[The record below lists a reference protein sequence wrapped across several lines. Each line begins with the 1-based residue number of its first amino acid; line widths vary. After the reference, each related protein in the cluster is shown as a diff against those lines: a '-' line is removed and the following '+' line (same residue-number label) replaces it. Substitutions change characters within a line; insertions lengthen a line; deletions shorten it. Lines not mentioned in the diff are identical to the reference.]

1 MIAKAVNDDV
11 GVNPSEEL
19 ARKFAPAVDP
29 QNVPGKASEVPKIT
43 MIDRP
48 EEPDHNVQWLF
59 PNADRLHPVS
69 DETVSAT
76 PGVHLKPA
84 PSLVPFGFEASQPTT
99 RLSRGA
105 VRLGDFL

>member
-29 QNVPGKASEVPKIT
+29 QNVPGKAPEVPKIT

-48 EEPDHNVQWLF
+48 E
-59 PNADRLHPVS
+59 DRSMPRHQKL
-69 DETVSAT
+69 
-76 PGVHLKPA
+76 
-84 PSLVPFGFEASQPTT
+84 QRT
-99 RLSRGA
+99 RN
-105 VRLGDFL
+105 